1 MSLRFPTVLALA
13 LAAAPVFAQ
22 EPAPPAPVSSI
33 PAISPIS
40 DAAPVSLTLRD
51 ALQRALAA
59 NPALGRSRADVAAA
73 QAQEDVTFSAILP
86 RVAIQSSY
94 TRNDQEVAF
103 GSGED
108 ARTILPADDYSY
120 RLTFSQPIYAGNR
133 ERKAIQQSR
142 LAVESARQGL
152 LGAEDQIVVNVVSNY
167 LGVVEA
173 EELLAVEQRNL
184 ELARKRREQAQIFF
198 DAGETT
204 RVDVLRAE
212 SAIKAAERRVAAA
225 RQAREVAVG
234 RLRLDLALDAP
245 IQVQDPGDLFPQLPA
260 EPALMAE
267 AERGRP
273 EVAQVQAGLTSAQ
286 LEVAKQ
292 KGAYLPLV
300 TADGAW
306 INQRSSFPSDQYG
319 QVSIRMSIPIYS
331 SGELKGRI
339 AVARERERQAVLR
352 VEEVRR
358 AVREEVHQALVDL
371 QTAEASLQLSREQ
384 LAASEAEYQQAT
396 ELYRAQELTSLEAE
410 AAETSLAEARRVVAA
425 SKLDR
430 DLAELRVW
438 AAAGL
443 LDKTIPLEGA
453 R

>member
-1 MSLRFPTVLALA
+1 MRLRLPTVLALA

-22 EPAPPAPVSSI
+22 ESAAPAPGSSI
-33 PAISPIS
+33 PAIS
-40 DAAPVSLTLRD
+40 DAAPVSLTLRE
-51 ALQRALAA
+51 ALQRALSA

-86 RVAIQSSY
+86 RVAIQSNY

-152 LGAEDQIVVNVVSNY
+152 LGAEDQIVVSVVSNY

-198 DAGETT
+198 EAGETT

-212 SAIKAAERRVAAA
+212 SAIKAAERRLAAA
-225 RQAREVAVG
+225 RQAREAAVG
-234 RLRLDLALDAP
+234 RLRLDLALDGP
-245 IQVQDPGDLFPQLPA
+245 IRVQDPGDLFPQLPA

-273 EVAQVQAGLTSAQ
+273 EVAQVQAAFTSAQ

-306 INQRSSFPSDQYG
+306 INQRSAFPSDQYG
-319 QVSIRMSIPIYS
+319 QVSIRMTIPVYT

-339 AVARERERQAVLR
+339 AVARERERQAALR

-371 QTAEASLQLSREQ
+371 QTAEASLQLAREQ
-384 LAASEAEYQQAT
+384 LAASEAEYEQAT

-443 LDKTIPLEGA
+443 LDKTIPLEGG